1 MAFERGRYGL
11 LYRPHD
17 GEEKHLLRWV
27 VSGAAALVLI
37 AFICYKVKSRTKGP
51 DAEPRP
57 RMPPAAL
64 QPPAPARQET
74 APTPAPAPRAAP
86 PRPSAQDAASPA
98 TSRRDAP
105 AAQPKPATIPVASP
119 ASQPKDAKPPRT
131 KISPAAQALVDRIL
145 KTLED
150 RPRGDQVL
158 LRKLVEAEQ
167 QGNAKIAVD
176 TIQKLSRRPTM
187 ADLKDP
193 LMRRLGDLNLE
204 LLLSG
209 QPTPWTTIA
218 TVRRGDGRERIA
230 REHRTTPAAVARL
243 NPDVKWERLQPGD
256 SVRVLDFPSAALV
269 VYGDGTADLSL
280 NKNGQ
285 FFRRYYLSVSKTAK
299 SGVYPIESGASPASR
314 FRELGMKLAP
324 RDRSELEM
332 FLAPGS
338 RIVVSSGQ

>member
-1 MAFERGRYGL
+1 MYSLTSFTLKIRSIRPGRTSF
-11 LYRPHD
+11 
-17 GEEKHLLRWV
+17 V
-27 VSGAAALVLI
+27 
-37 AFICYKVKSRTKGP
+37 
-51 DAEPRP
+51 
-57 RMPPAAL
+57 
-64 QPPAPARQET
+64 T
-74 APTPAPAPRAAP
+74 APTPAPAPKAAP

-285 FFRRYYLSVSKTAK
+285 FFRRYYLSVSKTAR